1 MKMLIVINQEDCGC
15 RGHHAEPLCGIVVD
29 VAVAIN
35 DDDTE
40 TESKIRELASKLQ
53 RRVLVM
59 SPAAVDTA
67 MDYLLDEVAEL
78 EHDMED
84 EPQATETP
92 HEADAWIGEQWMGKK
107 VREVSGTCNL
117 GRTGTVVEVITDEN
131 GKLHCRSEFKTD
143 RATWD
148 HFWCPAACL
157 IIADDEVSRGSASFA

>member
-15 RGHHAEPLCGIVVD
+15 RGHHAEPLCGVVVD

-40 TESKIRELASKLQ
+40 TERKVKELASKLQ
-53 RRVLVM
+53 RRVLVV

-67 MDYLLDEVAEL
+67 LDYLLDEVAEL
-78 EHDMED
+78 EHDA
-84 EPQATETP
+84 EPAATP
-92 HEADAWIGEQWMGKK
+92 HEADAWIAERWMGKT

-117 GRTGTVVEVITDEN
+117 GRVGIVVETMHDEN
-131 GKLHCRSEFKTD
+131 GKLHCRCEFKKGV
-143 RATWD
+143 TWD

-157 IIADDEVSRGSASFA
+157 CIADDEVSR